1 MVTVDEVRAFAITLP
16 RATEAFVQGRIKFR
30 VGRIVFL
37 AFSRD
42 GTLLGFG
49 FPKEWREAL
58 VESEPDTF
66 MPVALAFAVF
76 GESLGPSQLLGGALV
91 LSAVVA
97 VRAPARVAVARLEQP
112 SRGLV
117 AEPTGYR

>member
-1 MVTVDEVRAFAITLP
+1 MVTVDEVRAFAVTLP
-16 RATEAFVQGRIKFR
+16 RSTEAFVQGRIKFR

-66 MPVALAFAVF
+66 MLPRPSDLRYNWAVVRL
-76 GESLGPSQLLGGALV
+76 EAIDEARMRELV
-91 LSAVVA
+91 LDAWQMVVPQK
-97 VRAPARVAVARLEQP
+97 VVDEYARTHAD
-112 SRGLV
+112 G
-117 AEPTGYR
+117 